1 MYRLRFLL
9 LILIMYEG
17 NRIEFLIAL
26 QQQHTHFSYDDQ
38 PYFSLSLSFSLDR
51 LDGLSGGLE
60 EYIRTILSLSL
71 SLFLSAVMLLVV
83 PTMILSLS
91 LSFFSFSSLCMFVNI
106 IIIQQGREG
115 KEEKK
120 DDLLRVIFSLLS
132 FSF

>member
-1 MYRLRFLL
+1 
-9 LILIMYEG
+9 
-17 NRIEFLIAL
+17 
-26 QQQHTHFSYDDQ
+26 
-38 PYFSLSLSFSLDR
+38 
-51 LDGLSGGLE
+51 
-60 EYIRTILSLSL
+60 
-71 SLFLSAVMLLVV
+71 MLLVV